1 MAQFKKMVVLS
12 EEESKAYRRSAFYL
26 NHLSSVLSISNQFLV
41 SQRTGEVIEWKDFG
55 EVISFLRSL
64 INEEFE
70 VVHKEKQKT

>member
-26 NHLSSVLSISNQFLV
+26 SHLSNVLSISNQFLV
-41 SQRTGEVIEWKDFG
+41 NQRTGEVIEWKDFG

-70 VVHKEKQKT
+70 VVHKEK